1 MKYRQL
7 MLSTRMGEKKTYLA
21 VRGVSSEAGLQQLA
35 ENLLDLNSELG
46 TGQLLAF
53 EDSVIE
59 LVQGHHQ
66 DLGASNKLLGD
77 LAIGLDNEKTVRHI
91 KC

>member
-1 MKYRQL
+1 MKYGHL
-7 MLSTRMGEKKTYLA
+7 MLSTRIGEKTYLA
-21 VRGVSSEAGLQQLA
+21 VGGVSSEAGLQQLA
-35 ENLLDLNSELG
+35 ENLLDLDSEFG

-53 EDSVIE
+53 EDSTLE

-66 DLGASNKLLGD
+66 DLGTSNKLLGD
-77 LAIGLDNEKTVRHI
+77 LAIGLNNEETVRHI